1 MSDEIRRCWL
11 CGANGS
17 KDPLEEHH
25 IFGGPNRALSDKY
38 GLTVYLCGNKCHRN
52 GPFAAHRNA
61 ETMKT
66 IRQYGQRKAMY
77 EQNWTVED
85 FVKVFGRNYID
96 D

>member
-1 MSDEIRRCWL
+1 MRRCWL

-17 KDPLEEHH
+17 QDPLEEHH

-38 GLTVYLCGNKCHRN
+38 GLTVYLRGNKCHRN